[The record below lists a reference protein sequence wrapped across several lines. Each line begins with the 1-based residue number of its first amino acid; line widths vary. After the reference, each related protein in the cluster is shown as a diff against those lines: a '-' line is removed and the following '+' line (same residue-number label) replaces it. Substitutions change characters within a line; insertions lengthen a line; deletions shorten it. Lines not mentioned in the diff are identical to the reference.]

1 MKILAIFVL
10 LVSACSQTAAPKGE
24 FLEPIED
31 GSEYPPAP
39 EVPAGPLADSVVN
52 ELGSLLASINQNG
65 FDAEAVAAIG
75 AQGDPRVGWFLADL
89 MRFFQSPGP
98 AAQLTRAFEAA
109 TGTRIDPTG
118 GVGFVEA
125 FNVLIAWD
133 LPAWDGY
140 DEWKRD
146 LYTILE
152 PGWAPFF
159 DQNVSIDWRLITWG
173 GVLIDDRPLGDSE
186 PCPRS
191 CIPAIDDPPTV
202 PGDEVTWLADSD
214 VVFGLT
220 LNGESLAL
228 PRNQMEVHEMANLT
242 VGGRRLGI
250 PYCTLCGSAQA
261 YLTDSVPDEFP
272 TAVLRTSGLLS
283 RSNKVMYDLETH
295 SVFDTFT
302 GQALSGP
309 LGVEGVILDQVT
321 VVTSTWG
328 EWLASHPDTQ
338 VIARDGGLGRSYD
351 RNPLGDRDADGPIFP
366 VGPVDP
372 RLPVHE
378 RVVGVIAADGTA
390 VAFPVETT
398 RQALLAGD
406 RVAFKDLSVELDG
419 DGLRIVGPDGEI
431 PAHES
436 FWFAW
441 SQFHLPTLVW
451 YPGS

>member
-1 MKILAIFVL
+1 MKILVAFVL
-10 LVSACSQTAAPKGE
+10 LVSACSQAVGPVGD
-24 FLEPIED
+24 FLEPSD
-31 GSEYPPAP
+31 VALEYPPAP
-39 EVPAGPLADSVVN
+39 EVPAGPLPDPVVN
-52 ELGSLLASINQNG
+52 ELGSLLASINQDG

-75 AQGDPRVGWFLADL
+75 AEGDPRVGWFLADL
-89 MRFFQSPGP
+89 MRFFQSPRP
-98 AAQLTRAFEAA
+98 AAQLSRAFEAS
-109 TGTRIDPTG
+109 TGTPIDPAG
-118 GVGFVEA
+118 GLGFVQA
-125 FNVLIAWD
+125 FNILIAWD
-133 LPAWDGY
+133 LPAWDSY

-173 GVLIDDRPLGDSE
+173 GVLIDDRPLGDSK

-202 PGDEVTWLADSD
+202 PGPEVTWLADSD

-242 VGGRRLGI
+242 LGGRRLGI

-261 YLTDSVPDEFP
+261 YLTDSVPGDFP

-283 RSNKVMYDLETH
+283 RSNKVMYDLETQ

-309 LGVEGVILDQVT
+309 LGVEGVTLEQVT

-338 VIARDGGLGRSYD
+338 VIAEDGGLGRSYD
-351 RNPLGDRDADGPIFP
+351 RNPLGDRDANGPIFP

-372 RLPVHE
+372 RLPAQE
-378 RVVGVIAADGTA
+378 KVVGVIAADGAA
-390 VAFPVETT
+390 VAFPVEAT
-398 RQALLAGD
+398 RQALTAGD
-406 RVAFKDLSVELDG
+406 VVAYKTISVRLDG
-419 DGLRIVGPDGEI
+419 DGLRIDGPDGEI
-431 PAHES
+431 PAHEA

-441 SQFHLPTLVW
+441 SQFHPRTLVW
-451 YPGS
+451 SPAA